1 MKEYLGQIR
10 VIDKEVYFKLKEREE
25 FKRSRKAIQAVD
37 YSKDLIQS
45 TPENKIEN
53 AVIKLEE
60 FAREISEKINEM
72 VKLKIN
78 ISKQIDQLENV
89 DERAVLR
96 LRYVEHHTWDEVAE
110 EMHFHVTHV
119 HKIHN
124 RALKSLEKVINNEGG
139 WGDVE

>member
-72 VKLKIN
+72 VELKIN

-110 EMHFHVTHV
+110 EIHFHVTYV

-124 RALKSLEKVINNEGG
+124 RALRNFEKVINNEGG

>member
-25 FKRSRKAIQAVD
+25 FKRSRKSIQAVD

-60 FAREISEKINEM
+60 FTREISEKINEM
-72 VKLKIN
+72 VELKIN

-110 EMHFHVTHV
+110 EIHFHVTYV

-124 RALKSLEKVINNEGG
+124 RALRNFEKVINNEGR
-139 WGDVE
+139 

>member
-25 FKRSRKAIQAVD
+25 FKRSRKSIQAVD

-60 FAREISEKINEM
+60 FTREISEKINEM
-72 VKLKIN
+72 VELKIN

-96 LRYVEHHTWDEVAE
+96 LRYVDHHTWDEVAE
-110 EMHFHVTHV
+110 EIHFHVTYV
-119 HKIHN
+119 DKIHN
-124 RALKSLEKVINNEGG
+124 RALRNFEKVINTEGG
-139 WGDVE
+139 VG